1 MLGAHYINRYA
12 ELIQWAQVSA
22 RGVMCKLFID
32 ADPELWRSATHSLRI
47 DGMVTSV
54 RMENYFWR
62 LLEEIA
68 QRDGMNTAQ
77 MITRLYH
84 ESIDAGHDLGNFTSF
99 LRVCALRYQAL
110 QLSGDIPPSVTV
122 PIGELDAQKILS
134 RESTLRDITLS
145 ERALH
150 KKHVH

>member
-1 MLGAHYINRYA
+1 MTLAPGSCRALLFAVSINAAMLSVDTKTR
-12 ELIQWAQVSA
+12 ETTP
-22 RGVMCKLFID
+22 MCKLFIQ
-32 ADPELWRSATHSLRI
+32 ADPSLWRSETHSLRI

-54 RMENYFWR
+54 RMENYFWHI
-62 LLEEIA
+62 LEEIA

-110 QLSGDIPPSVTV
+110 QLSGDIPTHHQV
-122 PIGELDAQKILS
+122 PIATLDTEQILA
-134 RESTLRDITLS
+134 REDSHKRDQI
-145 ERALH
+145 H
-150 KKHVH
+150 

>member
-1 MLGAHYINRYA
+1 
-12 ELIQWAQVSA
+12 
-22 RGVMCKLFID
+22 MCKLFIQ

-54 RMENYFWR
+54 RMENYFWHI
-62 LLEEIA
+62 LEEIA

-110 QLSGDIPPSVTV
+110 QLSGEIPTHQEV
-122 PIGELDAQKILS
+122 PIASLDAEHILS
-134 RESTLRDITLS
+134 REAGNARDP
-145 ERALH
+145 LH
-150 KKHVH
+150 

>member
-1 MLGAHYINRYA
+1 
-12 ELIQWAQVSA
+12 
-22 RGVMCKLFID
+22 MCKLFIQ

-54 RMENYFWR
+54 RMENYFWHI
-62 LLEEIA
+62 LEEIA
-68 QRDGMNTAQ
+68 RRDGMNTAQ

-110 QLSGDIPPSVTV
+110 QLTRAALVPTSLV
-122 PIGELDAQKILS
+122 PIRDAERI
-134 RESTLRDITLS
+134 STCTPFSVSVKRMTTSSSKPNQRVVAVASI
-145 ERALH
+145 
-150 KKHVH
+150 